1 MADPILRYE
10 HHDDVAVLHFDD
22 GKANVF
28 SFDSIGEL
36 HRALDRAGDEA
47 GAVLLVG
54 RPGRFS
60 AGFDLATMRSGPEGV
75 RGLVTAGAELFLR
88 MFEFSRPV
96 VAACTGHAL
105 AAGALALLAS
115 DARIGARGDFKI
127 GLNEVSIGM
136 SLPVFAFELA
146 RQRLSK
152 RHFQQAT
159 IQAQMY
165 TPDEAVDAGFL
176 DRAVEPDS
184 LLDEALAE
192 AGRLAKLPQPA
203 FANTKAATR
212 ATAIAYIRET
222 LDDDMKKMTGP
233 KA

>member
-1 MADPILRYE
+1 MADPTLRYE
-10 HHDDVAVLHFDD
+10 HRDDVAVLHFDD

-28 SFDSIGEL
+28 SHDAITQL

-47 GAVLLVG
+47 GAVMLVG

-60 AGFDLATMRSGPEGV
+60 GGFDLTTMRSGPEGV

-96 VAACTGHAL
+96 VAACTGHAV
-105 AAGALALLAS
+105 AAGALALLSS
-115 DARIGARGDFKI
+115 DTRIGARGDFKI
-127 GLNEVSIGM
+127 GLHEVSIGM
-136 SLPVFAFELA
+136 TLPIFAFELA

-159 IQAQMY
+159 IQSQLY
-165 TPDEAVDAGFL
+165 SPDEATDAGFL

-184 LLDEALAE
+184 LFDE
-192 AGRLAKLPQPA
+192 
-203 FANTKAATR
+203 N
-212 ATAIAYIRET
+212 
-222 LDDDMKKMTGP
+222 
-233 KA
+233 

>member
-10 HHDDVAVLHFDD
+10 HRDDVAILHFDD

-36 HRALDRAGDEA
+36 HRSLDRAADEA

-60 AGFDLATMRSGPEGV
+60 AGFDLETMRSGPEGV
-75 RGLVTAGAELFLR
+75 RGLVSAGAELFLR

-115 DARIGARGDFKI
+115 DARVGTRGDFKI
-127 GLNEVSIGM
+127 GLNEN
-136 SLPVFAFELA
+136 
-146 RQRLSK
+146 
-152 RHFQQAT
+152 
-159 IQAQMY
+159 QAQIY
-165 TPDEAVDAGFL
+165 TPDEALDAGFL
-176 DRAVEPDS
+176 DHVVESDS
-184 LLDEALAE
+184 VFEEALAE

-203 FANTKAATR
+203 FATTKAATR

-222 LDDDMKKMTGP
+222 LDDDMKTMTGP